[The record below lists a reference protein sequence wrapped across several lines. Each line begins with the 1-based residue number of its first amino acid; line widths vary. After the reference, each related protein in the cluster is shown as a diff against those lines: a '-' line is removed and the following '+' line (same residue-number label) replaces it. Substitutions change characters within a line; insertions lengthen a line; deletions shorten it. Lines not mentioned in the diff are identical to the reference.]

1 MLGQIIKQWQLCPL
15 LLCEPGK
22 KTAKGQAGHV
32 LKAFH
37 SNTVQS
43 HQLKIIR
50 PFWRLGFFC
59 HGYNYRFSTELGNL
73 LLNKRWV
80 NRFYKI
86 SQSCSAQTL
95 RILLWS
101 CQALDFSWCGIG
113 GKHTRLNNDTKTRE
127 DGAIVQCSK
136 NTIMYVYKIPLI
148 NETQIK
154 HLHGFC
160 KLHLIPIIPHLF
172 FSLFSPI
179 NGLVKGLLLNS
190 NENWFCFS
198 HGATSIGMHKNILS
212 LIFLLSV
219 ISGSAPC
226 FRAGCTQLYTDQG
239 RPGQAASDCGEVGA
253 VGGEKWNLRQ
263 WRVRGKAE
271 WRAQHVDAY
280 LLSKNHH
287 INCKWQFSNYDLI

>member
-1 MLGQIIKQWQLCPL
+1 MFITQQVNVNRFPSCRTLTIKVSSTYLRMRLFSKAFAFKIFKKRRRHTWPDCFLNRTLLPPTCHQTVGLNYSKNRRKIHYQKSRLGSCALKMLGQIIKQWQLCPL

-73 LLNKRWV
+73 LLNKRRV

-113 GKHTRLNNDTKTRE
+113 GKHTRLNNDTKTRT

-160 KLHLIPIIPHLF
+160 KLHLVPIIPHLF

-190 NENWFCFS
+190 NEN
-198 HGATSIGMHKNILS
+198 
-212 LIFLLSV
+212 
-219 ISGSAPC
+219 
-226 FRAGCTQLYTDQG
+226 
-239 RPGQAASDCGEVGA
+239 
-253 VGGEKWNLRQ
+253 
-263 WRVRGKAE
+263 
-271 WRAQHVDAY
+271 
-280 LLSKNHH
+280 
-287 INCKWQFSNYDLI
+287 